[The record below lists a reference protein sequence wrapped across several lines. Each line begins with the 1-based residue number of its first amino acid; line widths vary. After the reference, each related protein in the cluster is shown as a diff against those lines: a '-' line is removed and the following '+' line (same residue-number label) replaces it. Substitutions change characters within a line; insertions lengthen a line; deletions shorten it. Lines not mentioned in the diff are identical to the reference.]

1 MAPLD
6 AKQFQNPALRY
17 RVNPM
22 THGWPED
29 RATYMQALKDY
40 GFGGVVTNVRHAD
53 GFCANPDNLADFQK
67 LIGELEDNDLK
78 FWIYDENGYPSGY
91 AGGET
96 LIGHPELE
104 AKGFYMRRRVA
115 YSPRHTTFRLDEES
129 DKIVWAA
136 KYPLATPEMHES
148 FLETDRMQPVPFTQ
162 DTVECDLGEKEA
174 LFIFCVKPAYEGSHC
189 THNVCS
195 YSRYINVLDPRAVRR
210 FIDLCFEPIVQAVP
224 DAYEKATAVFT
235 DEPSLQV
242 GYARDYEVWPYALA
256 PWVDGLFEAFED
268 EYGFSLLPYLPY
280 LFEGRP
286 QDAYAVRVKF
296 YKLIGKLVAK
306 AYSGQLAAWC
316 EAHGCKFSGHYL
328 GEESMVSH
336 VKDYGDNLEVMKAA
350 SYPGI
355 DVLACYPEI
364 YSYNTAKHAQ
374 MVARKKGTNGMMVEI
389 CPFSDVETFKK
400 DPVENM
406 TGVMGLLYL
415 GGVRVTHSYF
425 SADYSDYAPQFQNL
439 TGYLKQDDAN
449 RFNAYVGRLGY
460 MLDGIMND
468 CSTFVY
474 YGVEDVQAKM
484 QPAYSAFSG
493 PETEAD
499 RSTIRLTRT
508 IYEAGYDFSY
518 ADRDDLADAA
528 RSLADGAPTLSGC
541 AVKTVLVPA
550 LDVMYDESLEALA
563 ALQKAGVTV
572 LFLDK
577 LPRYGTELT
586 SRTAALTAQFRP
598 CQLED
603 MLTHLAERGDP
614 FTAEAEGVML
624 IKARYNRDGKE
635 MYLIDNNTRAAAD
648 VLLNHTEKPTATLYN
663 PVDGSIQPVRMGE
676 RVRIPSFRGVFVVFE

>member
-1 MAPLD
+1 M
-6 AKQFQNPALRY
+6 
-17 RVNPM
+17 
-22 THGWPED
+22 
-29 RATYMQALKDY
+29 
-40 GFGGVVTNVRHAD
+40 
-53 GFCANPDNLADFQK
+53 
-67 LIGELEDNDLK
+67 
-78 FWIYDENGYPSGY
+78 
-91 AGGET
+91 
-96 LIGHPELE
+96 
-104 AKGFYMRRRVA
+104 
-115 YSPRHTTFRLDEES
+115 
-129 DKIVWAA
+129 
-136 KYPLATPEMHES
+136 
-148 FLETDRMQPVPFTQ
+148 
-162 DTVECDLGEKEA
+162 
-174 LFIFCVKPAYEGSHC
+174 
-189 THNVCS
+189 
-195 YSRYINVLDPRAVRR
+195 
-210 FIDLCFEPIVQAVP
+210 
-224 DAYEKATAVFT
+224 FT

-256 PWVDGLFEAFED
+256 PWVDGLFEAFEQ

-296 YKLIGKLVAK
+296 YKLVGKLVAK

-316 EAHGCKFSGHYL
+316 EAHGGKFSGHYL

-389 CPFSDVETFKK
+389 CPFSDVETFQK

-425 SADYSDYAPQFQNL
+425 SADYSDYAPQFQKL

-449 RFNAYVGRLGY
+449 RFNEYVGRLGY

-468 CSTFVY
+468 CNTFVY

-499 RSTIRLTRT
+499 RSTVRLTRT
-508 IYEAGYDFSY
+508 IYEAGYDFYY
-518 ADRDDLADAA
+518 ADREDLVDAA
-528 RSLADGAPTLSGC
+528 RSLAQGGPVISGC
-541 AVKTVLVPA
+541 AVRTVLVPA
-550 LDVMYDESLEALA
+550 LDVVYDETLEALA
-563 ALQKAGVTV
+563 ALQKAGVAV

-577 LPRYGTELT
+577 LPRYGAELN
-586 SRTAALTAQFRP
+586 SRTDALTAGFQP
-598 CQLED
+598 CRLED
-603 MLTHLAERGDP
+603 MLTHLAGRGDP

-635 MYLIDNNTRAAAD
+635 MYFVDNNTRAAAD
-648 VLLNHTEKPTATLYN
+648 VLLRHAEKTSATLYN
-663 PVDGSIQPVRMGE
+663 PVDGSVRPVRMGE
-676 RVRIPSFRGVFVVFE
+676 RVRIPSFRGVFVVFD